1 MIFGADKD
9 KGLVLD
15 GLDLKVVKIGENG
28 VKESD
33 ILVHDA
39 KNPDYTLQLKL
50 AKMRF
55 PDMPV
60 AMGVIRD
67 VEEDH
72 YDELL
77 ERQIAD
83 VQAKSRIKC
92 FDDLIGTLEQWDM

>member
-1 MIFGADKD
+1 
-9 KGLVLD
+9 
-15 GLDLKVVKIGENG
+15 
-28 VKESD
+28 
-33 ILVHDA
+33 
-39 KNPDYTLQLKL
+39 
-50 AKMRF
+50 MRF

-92 FDDLIGTLEQWDM
+92 FDDLIGTLEQWDR